1 MVTWLCV
8 RRRPVSAV
16 PGVSRGHQLRLQV
29 APVVRSCALSVS
41 PGRRGTCPRR
51 DGDPK
56 QVAHNRRRKPLL
68 PRCRRG
74 ALRPYPQRRTSKPAF
89 PQADW
94 RQRVQLPLRLVGLVT
109 EGRSVPGRHAGTRVL
124 MRSRPRRGGGG
135 TVQPTPS
142 LPLVL
147 SLSLTAGTWRLEM
160 RESANCATGLERAA
174 GRRVPQSGTPVSV
187 EVLMSLSASPWKRSI
202 LGEAR

>member
-29 APVVRSCALSVS
+29 APAVRSCVLSVS

-94 RQRVQLPLRLVGLVT
+94 RQRAQLPLRLVGLVT
-109 EGRSVPGRHAGTRVL
+109 EGVR
-124 MRSRPRRGGGG
+124 RRGGMPGPASLSAAGRGGEGGG

-160 RESANCATGLERAA
+160 RESANCATGLRHAA
-174 GRRVPQSGTPVSV
+174 GRRGPRPGTPFPS
-187 EVLMSLSASPWKRSI
+187 RS
-202 LGEAR
+202 